1 MYDHTSGPA
10 RPQPARL
17 PWPGPVH
24 HGCTHCAS
32 PAAHQVTWPEFL
44 RLTAKACEQAYPGSP
59 GRFLGA
65 NIHALAA
72 RAVALQADSPEVHAA
87 KAEAERLREAAYL
100 HALEQGAA
108 TLSPAG
114 PDCDL
119 GGWGGH
125 PDAEWFASR
134 GDEAARRV
142 WLGDPACDDTYAN

>member
-1 MYDHTSGPA
+1 MLCWKIPRTP
-10 RPQPARL
+10 RPQQPARH
-17 PWPGPVH
+17 PWPAPDPGSRLVP
-24 HGCTHCAS
+24 
-32 PAAHQVTWPEFL
+32 WPEFL
-44 RLTAKACEQAYPGSP
+44 RLAAEECERAYPGSP

-65 NIHALAA
+65 YIHALAA
-72 RAVALQADSPEVHAA
+72 RAVALRAETPEAHAA
-87 KAEAERLREAAYL
+87 AVEAKRLREAAYL
-100 HALEQGAA
+100 HALVQGAA